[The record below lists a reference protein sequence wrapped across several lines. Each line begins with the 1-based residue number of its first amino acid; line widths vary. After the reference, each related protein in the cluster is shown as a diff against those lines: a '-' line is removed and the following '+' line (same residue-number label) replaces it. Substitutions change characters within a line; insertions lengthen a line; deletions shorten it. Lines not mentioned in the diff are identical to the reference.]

1 MRFLG
6 VRLVDSCGFR
16 PFSAV
21 FEHERNDP
29 DDGLDFDFFD
39 DSPTTEATREGAGP
53 VRSRTRPRLPG
64 RPPGGPGGTPLLRLG
79 GLIAGAILLAVVL
92 VLWVNA
98 CREDAKR
105 SKYESYMEAAAAVAT
120 DSAEIGNQLNQL
132 IFSSGIQLEDLQT
145 QLDGLREAQ
154 SQTVRR
160 AEQLDAP
167 GPLREQ
173 QESLV
178 EALQLRVS
186 GLIGLSR
193 AFSQISGTAA
203 DSAQQAGADLAK
215 QSERLV
221 ASDVVYEDF
230 FQARAQ
236 EVMDQQGIR
245 GVAVPAS
252 DFVTNADLA
261 SPSSWTQIVN
271 RIIRPPTQGGLRG
284 NNIAGVKIQ
293 PGDQQLSQSEEN
305 TCKVSDDL
313 AFDVTVENSGESQ
326 ETQVKVRLT
335 IEQSPA
341 PIKQEQTI
349 QSINPGETK
358 IVTFTKFGTPQFTT
372 RTIVRVVVEPV
383 PGESNKANNSAEY
396 VCFFTIS

>member
-1 MRFLG
+1 
-6 VRLVDSCGFR
+6 
-16 PFSAV
+16 V

-39 DSPTTEATREGAGP
+39 DSPTTEATREGAGQT
-53 VRSRTRPRLPG
+53 RTRTRPRLPR
-64 RPPGGPGGTPLLRLG
+64 RPPGGGSNTPLLRLG
-79 GLIAGAILLAVVL
+79 ALIAGGILLAVVL

-105 SKYESYMEAAAAVAT
+105 SQYEDYMQASAAVAT

-132 IFSSGIQLEDLQT
+132 LFSSGIQLEDLQS

-186 GLIGLSR
+186 GLNGLAR
-193 AFSQISGTAA
+193 AFSQVTGTET
-203 DSAQQAGADLAK
+203 DSAQAAGADLAK

-221 ASDVVYEDF
+221 ASDVLFDDF

-245 GVAVPAS
+245 GVAVPES

-261 SPSSWTQIVN
+261 SPTAWTQIVT
-271 RIIRPPTQGGLRG
+271 RIIQPPGEGGGLRG
-284 NNIAGVKIQ
+284 NNIAGVRIQ
-293 PGDQQLSQSEEN
+293 PGDQELSQSEEN
-305 TCKVSDDL
+305 TCKVTDDL
-313 AFDVTVENSGESQ
+313 AFEVTVENSGESQ

-335 IEQSPA
+335 IQQSPA
-341 PIKQEQTI
+341 PIEQEQTI
-349 QSINPGETK
+349 QSINPKETAT
-358 IVTFTKFGTPQFTT
+358 VTFTNFDTPPQFAN
-372 RTIVRVVVEPV
+372 RTVVRVVVEPV

-396 VCFFTIS
+396 ICFFTLA